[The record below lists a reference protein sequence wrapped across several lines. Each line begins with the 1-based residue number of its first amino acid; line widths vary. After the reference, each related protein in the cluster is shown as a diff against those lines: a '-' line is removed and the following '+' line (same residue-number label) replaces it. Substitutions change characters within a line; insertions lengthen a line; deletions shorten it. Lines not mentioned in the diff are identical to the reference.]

1 MLYAKAVS
9 ADAVEAS
16 IEIDTADVVSATS
29 LATASIERD
38 EVAGMSNG
46 KGKLVRI

>member
-1 MLYAKAVS
+1 MLYAEAVS

-16 IEIDTADVVSATS
+16 IGIDAADVVSATS
-29 LATASIERD
+29 LATASTDRD

-46 KGKLVRI
+46 KRKLVRI